1 MDYLVLF
8 AGHSPEP
15 WTPPSPPPTA
25 RRPAERRVAV
35 VALQRHRYFREVRCF
50 CNWRRAA
57 GYTENNPF
65 RGLRNVRLPRK
76 IVPPLALPRDARRDE
91 LSNAPSLTPPA
102 PCPARS
108 LCFVNG
114 G

>member
-1 MDYLVLF
+1 MD
-8 AGHSPEP
+8 EP
-15 WTPPSPPPTA
+15 WTLPSPPPTA

-35 VALQRHRYFREVRCF
+35 VALRRHRYFREVRCF

-76 IVPPLALPRDARRDE
+76 IVPPPAYDG
-91 LSNAPSLTPPA
+91 STPTA
-102 PCPARS
+102 SRHTFAT
-108 LCFVNG
+108 
-114 G
+114 